1 MKLGIIGWPLGYS
14 LSPLMH
20 NAALKAAGLQGEYK
34 EYKVKP
40 EELERWLAEE
50 APELD
55 GFNVTMPHKTA
66 VWEHINKHGKFG
78 PPFPELVRDIGA
90 VNTVRVE
97 EGRFFGYNTD
107 GPGFMAPFGRSGSF
121 KRKEVLLLGAGGAA
135 RAIAVYLASAEQVG
149 SLSIWNRNPERAEEL
164 AARVNGLRL
173 SCKAAVV
180 KDIVK
185 APVERMA
192 LVINATPTGMNKH
205 EESPL
210 ECGRLGP
217 GQVVYDIVYDP
228 RETRLIAGA
237 RKQGCRVIRGDEML
251 AGQGAVAFEIWTN
264 IPSAKVLPVMEKA
277 LDEHFTG
284 RG

>member
-1 MKLGIIGWPLGYS
+1 
-14 LSPLMH
+14 MH
-20 NAALKAAGLQGEYK
+20 VAALKAAGLQGEYK

-40 EELERWLAEE
+40 EDLERWMETE
-50 APELD
+50 APKLD

-78 PPFPELVRDIGA
+78 PPFPELARDIGA
-90 VNTVRVE
+90 VNTVCSE
-97 EGRFFGYNTD
+97 KNGQLSGYNTD
-107 GPGFMAPFGRSGSF
+107 GPGFMAPFGRSGSL
-121 KRKEVLLLGAGGAA
+121 KRKGVLLLGAGGAA

-149 SLSIWNRNPERAEEL
+149 SLSIWNRNSERAEEL

-180 KDIVK
+180 KDLVK

-210 ECGRLGP
+210 ECGRLGA

-251 AGQGAVAFEIWTN
+251 AGQGAVAFEIWTKV
-264 IPSAKVLPVMEKA
+264 PAAKVLPAMEKA
-277 LDEHFTG
+277 LDEHFAART
-284 RG
+284 